1 MIKYTRLFITVI
13 LATIVYQV
21 SAQSTA
27 TTSSPYS
34 QFGLGEL
41 VPQALTQNIGMGEL
55 TTATNQFGGYLNIN
69 PANPASYGAIGLT
82 TVDIG
87 LYGQRLIL
95 SQNGQPNQSNGNFR
109 LSHVAFAFPITRRSA
124 LSFGMLPYSQMG
136 YNYKQTRNNFGT
148 GLPTDTNQ
156 VNYLYNGD
164 GGLTKAYIGYG
175 FGIGRHFLIGGN
187 VSYIFGKLH
196 QYAATEIPNLPGTL
210 DSKIENTYAI
220 GGVNYDYGAQYTIDL
235 NTTNHIILGYSG
247 SSSNDINSQYSNL
260 VYQYN
265 YDSNGNQNTPL
276 DTLSNTKNPKN
287 KIKLPLMNHFGLTY
301 MQDNKFLIGG
311 QYSTGKWSQL
321 TIGGVNQG
329 LQDSKT
335 FNIGGQITPK
345 WDALNNYWATV
356 SYQLGFIYNQTYVN
370 VNDPP
375 NNNTTNIKNY
385 AITFGMGL
393 PLHPSPTGL
402 SFYRINFAAE
412 VGREGTLQNNLV
424 RETYVNFHL
433 SFTLNDRWFMQY
445 KLGE

>member
-41 VPQALTQNIGMGEL
+41 VPQALPQNIGMGEL
-55 TTATNQFGGYLNIN
+55 TTATNTFGGYFNIN
-69 PANPASYGAIGLT
+69 PANPASYGLINYT
-82 TVDIG
+82 TVDVG
-87 LYGQRLIL
+87 LYGQYLTL

-109 LSHVAFAFPITRRSA
+109 FSHVAFAFPITRRSA
-124 LSFGMLPYSQMG
+124 VSFGMMPYSQVG
-136 YNYKQTRNNFGT
+136 YNYKVTKSNFGT
-148 GLPTDTNQ
+148 GLPTDTNT

-164 GGLTKAYIGYG
+164 GGLTKAFLGYG
-175 FGIGRHFLIGGN
+175 FGIGRHFYIGGN

-196 QYAATEIPNLPGTL
+196 QYTSTEIPDLAGTL
-210 DSKIENTYAI
+210 DSRVENSYAV
-220 GGVNYDYGAQYTIDL
+220 GGVNYDYGAQYIIDL
-235 NTTNHIILGYSG
+235 SNTKHVILGYSG
-247 SSSNDINSQYSNL
+247 SSSNNINSQYTYL

-276 DTLSNTKNPKN
+276 DTLVNTKNPSN

-301 MQDNKFLIGG
+301 AEDNKFLVGA
-311 QYSTGKWSQL
+311 QYSMGNWSQM

-335 FNIGGQITPK
+335 FNLGGQITPK
-345 WDALNNYWATV
+345 YDALSNYWATV
-356 SYQLGFIYNQTYVN
+356 SYQLGFVYNQTYIN
-370 VNDPP
+370 VNDPST
-375 NNNTTNIKNY
+375 NNTTNIKNY
-385 AITFGMGL
+385 AVTFGMGL
-393 PLHPSPTGL
+393 PLRQNFT

-433 SFTLNDRWFMQY
+433 SFTMNDRWFIKS